1 MVDGEMIP
9 EEEERHFELETVDD
23 NNTRQEDERP
33 PKLEEI
39 EKNEK

>member
-1 MVDGEMIP
+1 MIP

>member
-1 MVDGEMIP
+1 MIP
-9 EEEERHFELETVDD
+9 EEEESQFDVETVDD

-33 PKLEEI
+33 PKLEAI